1 MLVEVGHGLG
11 VVRRQLGLGDLVDPG
26 AHELAEQL
34 TAGLAA
40 DRLRD
45 HADGVLRLNE
55 AQWHG
60 AAHGTGCVGRHNGAV
75 AGRYE
80 SWFLSARDT
89 EPGRPP
95 RALWIRHTTHRA
107 AEPSTASGA
116 LWCTVFDPAG
126 GAPAAVKQSLP
137 APPPA
142 GPARFRGEARAR
154 GRMAEWELAL
164 TGGGPPL
171 RHLRPTALYRLPLPE
186 TKLEAPVPDG
196 SASGHVV
203 LDGALVDVV
212 GWRATVGH
220 NWGAEHAERWVWL
233 HAAGFEDEPDTWLEL
248 AIARVRVGGALT
260 PWIANGAVAHG
271 GQRFRLGGLGHV
283 AGVRVIARPGRLEAI
298 VPGEPREHP
307 RRRPRR
313 PRPDRRL
320 QYAGVN
326 GTRRS
331 EREVLHAGL
340 ADVHLHIRRPG
351 RSSAELAAT
360 AGGAYELGGSEFT
373 REVPL
378 QPYPGPLSASTVL
391 SCRER
396 ETALA
401 PG

>member
-1 MLVEVGHGLG
+1 M
-11 VVRRQLGLGDLVDPG
+11 
-26 AHELAEQL
+26 
-34 TAGLAA
+34 
-40 DRLRD
+40 
-45 HADGVLRLNE
+45 
-55 AQWHG
+55 
-60 AAHGTGCVGRHNGAV
+60 

-80 SWFLSARDT
+80 SWFLSARDA
-89 EPGRPP
+89 ELGRPP

-107 AEPSTASGA
+107 AGEEAACGA

-126 GAPAAVKQSLP
+126 GGPAAVKQSLP
-137 APPPA
+137 KLPAEQA
-142 GPARFRGEARAR
+142 GPHRFKGEARAR
-154 GRMAEWELAL
+154 GRMAEWELNL
-164 TGGGPPL
+164 TGGGAPM
-171 RHLRPTALYRLPLPE
+171 RHLKPTALYRLPLPK

-298 VPGEPREHP
+298 VPG
-307 RRRPRR
+307 
-313 PRPDRRL
+313 DRVNIRVAVHADL
-320 QYAGVN
+320 EQTVGFKYAGVT
-326 GTRRS
+326 GDS
-331 EREVLHAGL
+331 ERGDREVLHAGL

-360 AGGAYELGGSEFT
+360 AGGAYELGGTDFT
-373 REVPL
+373 RAIPL
-378 QPYPGPLSASTVL
+378 QPYPDP
-391 SCRER
+391 
-396 ETALA
+396 
-401 PG
+401 